1 MKMISALGLVTALAG
16 CGGAVLPQELASAR
30 IAYDR
35 AASGPA
41 SSLNPTD
48 LHTAKASLEA
58 AERSFEEEGDTPKT
72 RDLGYA
78 AERGAETAESKARA
92 MKAEAETAQIIEQRH
107 ATELA
112 RSKMTSAELARANAE
127 IASKDQALAAQGAA
141 LGDETKRREE
151 AEKRAA
157 QAAADIAKFASIKQE
172 TRGMVITLSGGVLF
186 TSGKS
191 ELLPAAQL
199 KLNDVATAL
208 TEQDPEST
216 MVVEG
221 HTDSQGGGAF
231 NQKLS
236 EQRAQAVRDYL
247 VSRGIAGDR
256 ITAQGF
262 GPSRTIG
269 DNATAEGRAN
279 NRRVEIV
286 VKPKA

>member
-1 MKMISALGLVTALAG
+1 MDEADYLTE
-16 CGGAVLPQELASAR
+16 VL
-30 IAYDR
+30 
-35 AASGPA
+35 
-41 SSLNPTD
+41 
-48 LHTAKASLEA
+48 
-58 AERSFEEEGDTPKT
+58 ERS
-72 RDLGYA
+72 
-78 AERGAETAESKARA
+78 AETAESKARA
-92 MKAEAETAQIIEQRH
+92 MQAEAETAQVVEQMH
-107 ATELA
+107 ATALA

-127 IASKDQALAAQGAA
+127 LVSKDQALAAQGAA

-199 KLNDVATAL
+199 KLNDVAKAL
-208 TEQDPEST
+208 TEQDPDST

-221 HTDSQGGGAF
+221 HTDSQGGADF

-247 VSRGIAGDR
+247 VSRGIASDR
-256 ITAQGF
+256 ITAAGF
-262 GPSRTIG
+262 GPTRTIG